1 MSTNA
6 IFQRVDG
13 RGWRRGLDNLL
24 RGEFSVWFQ
33 SRKWWL
39 HSAMWLLSINLILF
53 FTTLGPKAGAP
64 TGSGIP
70 DTIELYSIFGGL
82 FVMMGALVIVQG
94 AIVGEKKSGTAAWI
108 LSKPVSRPAVVIAKA
123 VGNSLGV
130 LVTAVLVPGVVA
142 YLQIGLMTHLGW
154 LSPLSFLM
162 GVVALA
168 LHALFWITF
177 TIMLGSFFDSWGPV
191 IGIPLALAFGQRY
204 IVGLFPPLL
213 YVSPWA
219 LVAPIGDDKPA
230 LAASFFNG
238 SAPFSW
244 LPLLAM
250 LLLSGLFIGIAV
262 WRFNRQEF

>member
-6 IFQRVDG
+6 IFQRVDE

-24 RGEFSVWFQ
+24 RGEFSVWFR
-33 SRKWWL
+33 SRKWWI
-39 HSAMWLLSINLILF
+39 HSLMWLLSINLILF
-53 FTTLGPKAGAP
+53 FTTLNPEAGAP
-64 TGSGIP
+64 ATGGIP
-70 DTIELYSIFGGL
+70 DTIELYGIFGGM
-82 FVMMGALVIVQG
+82 FVMIGVLVILQG

-108 LSKPVSRPAVVIAKA
+108 LSKPVSRTAFVIAKA

-130 LVTAVLVPGVVA
+130 LATAVLVPGLVA
-142 YLQIGLMTHLGW
+142 YLQFGLMTDLGW
-154 LSPLSFLM
+154 VSPLSFLA

-191 IGIPLALAFGQRY
+191 IGIPLALGFGQQL
-204 IVGLFPPLL
+204 IVGLLPPLG

-244 LPLLAM
+244 IPLLAA
-250 LLLSGLFIGIAV
+250 LIFCGLFTWIAV